1 MANTRSAKKRIRS
14 QARKHIRNRTVRS
27 AVRTAVVRARKDLG
41 ASGTDAGSLPEAISL
56 MDRAAAKGILHPNNA
71 ARRKARLM
79 RQLSRQRVSTPAA
92 TPPPKRSR
100 ATPAKS

>member
-27 AVRTAVVRARKDLG
+27 AVKTAVARARKDL
-41 ASGTDAGSLPEAISL
+41 ASGGPDAGSLPEAVSL

-79 RQLSRQRVSTPAA
+79 RLLSRQKVSAGTAT
-92 TPPPKRSR
+92 TPPKSGRGTR
-100 ATPAKS
+100 A

>member
-1 MANTRSAKKRIRS
+1 VANTRSAKKRIRS

-27 AVRTAVVRARKDLG
+27 AVKTAVARSRKDLAAG
-41 ASGTDAGSLPEAISL
+41 GTEVGSLPETISL

-79 RQLSRQRVSTPAA
+79 RLLSRQRAGAAVAAPA
-92 TPPPKRSR
+92 PKRSR
-100 ATPAKS
+100 GTPG